1 MAVENLPYADASAS
15 PRKTITLGD
24 LRELVVLSTL
34 LPDECI
40 VRANAI
46 PFHLPDLGNRKGG
59 RVMTIAIDVPDGPP
73 RAPHYGGRDEDGM

>member
-1 MAVENLPYADASAS
+1 MPVEQLPFADASAS

-34 LPDECI
+34 LLDDFI

-73 RAPHYGGRDEDGM
+73 RAPHYGGRDEDCM

>member
-1 MAVENLPYADASAS
+1 MPVENLPYADASSS
-15 PRKTITLGD
+15 PKRTITLGD

-40 VRANAI
+40 IRANTI

-59 RVMTIAIDVPDGPP
+59 RVMTIAIDVPDEAKP
-73 RAPHYGGRDEDGM
+73 

>member
-1 MAVENLPYADASAS
+1 MPVENMPYADASS
-15 PRKTITLGD
+15 TPRKTITLGD
-24 LRELVVLSTL
+24 LRELVTLATL

-59 RVMTIAIDVPDGPP
+59 RVMTIAIDVPDTP
-73 RAPHYGGRDEDGM
+73 

>member
-1 MAVENLPYADASAS
+1 MPVEQLPFADASSS
-15 PRKTITLGD
+15 PRKAITLGD

-34 LPDECI
+34 LPDDCI

-59 RVMTIAIDVPDGPP
+59 RVMTIAIDVPDKP
-73 RAPHYGGRDEDGM
+73 

>member
-1 MAVENLPYADASAS
+1 MAVEQLPFAAASAS

-34 LPDECI
+34 LPDDCI

-59 RVMTIAIDVPDGPP
+59 RVMTIAIDVPDKP
-73 RAPHYGGRDEDGM
+73 

>member
-1 MAVENLPYADASAS
+1 MPVEQLPFADASTS

-34 LPDECI
+34 LPDDCI

-59 RVMTIAIDVPDGPP
+59 RVMTIAIDVPDEAKP
-73 RAPHYGGRDEDGM
+73 

>member
-1 MAVENLPYADASAS
+1 MPVEQLPFADATPS

-34 LPDECI
+34 LPDDCI

-59 RVMTIAIDVPDGPP
+59 RVMTIAIDVPDKP
-73 RAPHYGGRDEDGM
+73 

>member
-1 MAVENLPYADASAS
+1 MPVEKLHYADASSS

-40 VRANAI
+40 VRANAV

-59 RVMTIAIDVPDGPP
+59 RVKTIAIDVPDTP
-73 RAPHYGGRDEDGM
+73 

>member
-1 MAVENLPYADASAS
+1 MPVEQLPFADASSS

-34 LPDECI
+34 LPDDCI

-59 RVMTIAIDVPDGPP
+59 RVMTIAIDVPDKP
-73 RAPHYGGRDEDGM
+73 

>member
-1 MAVENLPYADASAS
+1 MPVENLPYADASSS
-15 PRKTITLGD
+15 PKRTITLGD

-34 LPDECI
+34 LPDDCI

-59 RVMTIAIDVPDGPP
+59 RVMTIAIDVPDTP
-73 RAPHYGGRDEDGM
+73 

>member
-1 MAVENLPYADASAS
+1 MPVEQLPFADASSS

-34 LPDECI
+34 LPDDCI

-59 RVMTIAIDVPDGPP
+59 RVMTIAIDNPDTP
-73 RAPHYGGRDEDGM
+73 

>member
-1 MAVENLPYADASAS
+1 MPVEQLPFADASS
-15 PRKTITLGD
+15 SSRKTITLGD

-34 LPDECI
+34 LPDDCI

-59 RVMTIAIDVPDGPP
+59 RVMTIAIDVPDVAKP
-73 RAPHYGGRDEDGM
+73 

>member
-1 MAVENLPYADASAS
+1 MPVEQLPFADASSS

-24 LRELVVLSTL
+24 LRELVALSTL
-34 LPDECI
+34 LPDDCI

-59 RVMTIAIDVPDGPP
+59 RVMTIAIDVPDKP
-73 RAPHYGGRDEDGM
+73 

>member
-1 MAVENLPYADASAS
+1 MAVEQLPFADASAS

-34 LPDECI
+34 LPDDCI

-59 RVMTIAIDVPDGPP
+59 RVMTIAIDV
-73 RAPHYGGRDEDGM
+73 RDKP

>member
-1 MAVENLPYADASAS
+1 MPVEQLPFADASSS

-34 LPDECI
+34 LPDDCI

-59 RVMTIAIDVPDGPP
+59 RVMTIAIDVPDTP
-73 RAPHYGGRDEDGM
+73 

>member
-1 MAVENLPYADASAS
+1 MPVEQLPFADASAS

-24 LRELVVLSTL
+24 LRELVFLSTL
-34 LPDECI
+34 LPDDCI

-59 RVMTIAIDVPDGPP
+59 RVMTIAIDVPDTP
-73 RAPHYGGRDEDGM
+73 

>member
-1 MAVENLPYADASAS
+1 MAVENLPYADASSS
-15 PRKTITLGD
+15 PKRTITLGD

-40 VRANAI
+40 VRASAV

-59 RVMTIAIDVPDGPP
+59 RVMTIAIDVPDTP
-73 RAPHYGGRDEDGM
+73 

>member
-1 MAVENLPYADASAS
+1 MPVEHLPFADASAS

-34 LPDECI
+34 LPDDCI

-59 RVMTIAIDVPDGPP
+59 RVMTIAIDVPDTP
-73 RAPHYGGRDEDGM
+73 